1 MVIKN
6 SRNSNK
12 KIKLCAFYKKRLENS
27 TSAAYNEFIVEK
39 GGAFMFKNM
48 VAKFTVLGL
57 IFSLCSPCCLVFAQ
71 QPDRQALVAA
81 LQAGTA
87 KTLRISI
94 NDQEVQLEIPEGTTT
109 LAQLRQFA
117 FGVFYQIG
125 LNSDR
130 SSEEATH
137 FANFA
142 VSNLF

>member
-1 MVIKN
+1 
-6 SRNSNK
+6 
-12 KIKLCAFYKKRLENS
+12 
-27 TSAAYNEFIVEK
+27 
-39 GGAFMFKNM
+39 MFKNM
-48 VAKFTVLGL
+48 VTKFAALGL
-57 IFSLCSPCCLVFAQ
+57 IFSLCASCRLTYAQ
-71 QPDRQALVAA
+71 QPDRQALVDA

-87 KTLRISI
+87 KTLTISI
-94 NDQEVQLEIPEGTTT
+94 NDQKVQLEIPEGTTT